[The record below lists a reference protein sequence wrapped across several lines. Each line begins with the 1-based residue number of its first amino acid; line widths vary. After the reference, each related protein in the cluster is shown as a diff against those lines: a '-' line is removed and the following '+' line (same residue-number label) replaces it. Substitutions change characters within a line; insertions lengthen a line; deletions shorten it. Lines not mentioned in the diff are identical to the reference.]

1 MRITRLATQASES
14 QQQQLRSTVF
24 SLGNKLKQ
32 TTDREAE
39 LRAEATQLQQR
50 VDELTRQMA
59 KLSTSHASVL
69 NDVRLDNQLQVQR
82 AAEKDNIIIAVQTQL
97 VESEQARLLQTAQ
110 LTDELHNSKVA
121 AQELKARLTQ
131 RWVTRL
137 QAQATPP
144 TTGRPMIGR
153 QSQASNT
160 LGTPTL
166 PTVVLPP

>member
-131 RWVTRL
+131 R
-137 QAQATPP
+137 
-144 TTGRPMIGR
+144 
-153 QSQASNT
+153 
-160 LGTPTL
+160 
-166 PTVVLPP
+166 